1 MKILKQ
7 ILIIFAV
14 CTLGTFLGKYIPF
27 PSSILSLLILLIL
40 LISGIIKTHH
50 IKETTEFILENM
62 AFFFIPAG
70 VKIMDSFY
78 EFSQSI
84 VPILLIV
91 IITTI
96 LTFTAAF
103 FTVAGIMRLM
113 DKHAK
118 EDAANGSFEK

>member
-1 MKILKQ
+1 MKILRQ

-14 CTLGTFLGKYIPF
+14 CAIGTLAGQYIPF

-40 LISGIIKTHH
+40 LVSGIIKTRQ

-70 VKIMDSFY
+70 VKIMDNFY
-78 EFSQSI
+78 EFSQDI
-84 VPILLIV
+84 IPILLIV

-103 FTVAGIMRLM
+103 VTVAGIMRLM

-118 EDAANGSFEK
+118 EDTINGSPEK

>member
-1 MKILKQ
+1 MKILRQ

-14 CTLGTFLGKYIPF
+14 CALGTLAGQYILF
-27 PSSILSLLILLIL
+27 PSSILSLLILLVL
-40 LISGIIKTHH
+40 LVSGIIKTRQ
-50 IKETTEFILENM
+50 IKETSEFILENM

-70 VKIMDSFY
+70 VKIMDSFS

-96 LTFTAAF
+96 LTFTVAF
-103 FTVAGIMRLM
+103 VTVAGIMRLM
-113 DKHAK
+113 DKHTK
-118 EDAANGSFEK
+118 EDTVNGSSEK

>member
-1 MKILKQ
+1 MKILRQ

-14 CTLGTFLGKYIPF
+14 CALGTLAGQYIPF

-40 LISGIIKTHH
+40 LLLGIIKTHQ
-50 IKETTEFILENM
+50 IKETAEFILENM

-70 VKIMDSFY
+70 VKIIDSFSD
-78 EFSQSI
+78 FSQSI

-103 FTVAGIMRLM
+103 ITVAGIMRFM

-118 EDAANGSFEK
+118 EDTVNGSPEK